1 MLTIIE
7 QKILGKTVADHLCE
21 DGIFFND
28 DFVAVVD
35 GATSKGVL
43 DWNGHTSG
51 FQAKETL
58 MAALRELP
66 AESSAEE
73 TITRLND
80 SLREAS
86 RPYLD
91 RLATEHV
98 ERLMAS
104 VILYSRFYRQV
115 WSFGDCQCLINDTH
129 YKGEKKIDE
138 ILAEVRSFFL
148 QTELA
153 SGKTVSDLMAR
164 DTGREMII
172 PFLKVHSLFANKGG
186 EFRFTVL
193 DGFEIDLSDIR
204 EFDVRPGDEI
214 VLASDGYPF
223 LKPTLEQS
231 EESLR
236 LVREQDP
243 LCMGL
248 FKSTKGF
255 RSDQISFDDRAYI
268 RFIAG

>member
-7 QKILGKTVADHLCE
+7 QKILGKTIADHLCE
-21 DGIFFND
+21 DGIFHND

-43 DWNGHTSG
+43 DWDGHTSG
-51 FQAKETL
+51 FQAKEIL
-58 MAALRELP
+58 LAALRDLP
-66 AESSAEE
+66 ADCTAQE
-73 TITRLND
+73 TITRLNE

-86 RPYLD
+86 QPYLD
-91 RLATEHV
+91 RLVTEHV

-104 VILYSRFYRQV
+104 VVIYSRFHSQV
-115 WSFGDCQCLINDTH
+115 WSFGDCQCLINQVH

-138 ILAEVRSFFL
+138 ILAEVRSFYL

-153 SGKTVSDLMAR
+153 SGKTIDDLMAR

-172 PFLKVHSLFANKGG
+172 LFLKVHSLFANKGG

-193 DGFEIDLSDIR
+193 DGFGIDLADIHT
-204 EFDVRPGDEI
+204 FDVRPGDEI

-231 EESLR
+231 EDALR

-268 RFIAG
+268 RFVAD